1 MESRRGQSEEELLHD
16 VQSGDRSAMRRLY
29 ERYAGYAMAIG
40 FRYVPDEDAVRDVVQ
55 DSFVKILT
63 SVGQFHFLGEGSLKA
78 WISRIVANTAIDYL
92 HRKELLT
99 TVPFENFANE
109 SDDET
114 TPTEIDKISPEALT
128 EMIGKLPTAYR
139 VVLNLYVFEG
149 FSHQEIA
156 DQLGIKAT
164 SSASRFFRAKKM
176 LAHLIEDYL
185 KTKNDER

>member
-1 MESRRGQSEEELLHD
+1 MENRKGQNEEELLHD
-16 VQSGDRSAMRRLY
+16 VQSGDRAAMHRLY

-40 FRYVPDEDAVRDVVQ
+40 FRYIPDEDAVRDVVQ

-63 SVGQFHFLGEGSLKA
+63 SVSHFYFQGEGSLRA
-78 WISRIVANTAIDYL
+78 WISRIVANTAIDHL

-99 TVPFENFANE
+99 AVPIESYANE
-109 SDDET
+109 ADDET

-156 DQLGIKAT
+156 DQLGIKPN
-164 SSASRFFRAKKM
+164 SSASRFFRAKKL
-176 LAHLIEDYL
+176 LAQLIEDYL
-185 KTKNDER
+185 KTCNNER

>member
-1 MESRRGQSEEELLHD
+1 MENRKGQNEEELLHD
-16 VQSGDRSAMRRLY
+16 VQSGDRAAMHRLY

-40 FRYVPDEDAVRDVVQ
+40 FRYIPDEDAVRDVVQ

-63 SVGQFHFLGEGSLKA
+63 SVGKFHFLGEGSLKA

-99 TVPFENFANE
+99 AVPIEKFANKV
-109 SDDET
+109 DDDTE
-114 TPTEIDKISPEALT
+114 PTELDKISPEILT

-139 VVLNLYVFEG
+139 VVLNLHAIEG

-156 DQLGIKAT
+156 RQMGINVT
-164 SSASRFFRAKKM
+164 NSASRFFRAKKM